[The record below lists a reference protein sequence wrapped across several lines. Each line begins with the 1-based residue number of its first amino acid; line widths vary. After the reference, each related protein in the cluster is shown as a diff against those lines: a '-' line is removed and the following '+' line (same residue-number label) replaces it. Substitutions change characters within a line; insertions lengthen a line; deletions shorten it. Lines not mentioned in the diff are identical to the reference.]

1 MMHHLTGPPSATATL
16 QTAVYTELELLIGA
30 SINS

>member
-16 QTAVYTELELLIGA
+16 QTAVYTELELIGA